1 MPAIAPLVTVRLAG
15 QLAVRPVAGETTVL
29 RVTAPVKPPDGVIV
43 IVELP
48 VAPVLK
54 SAGDVAVIEKSA
66 PIVKVKVA
74 DVGWDAVPGVP
85 AALMLTTNMPVAGEE
100 QDRLEVPVPFAVSDT
115 GVTVN
120 ALQVKPAGRGVSDRA
135 TEPTKL
141 NVLVRVIVEEID
153 VPAAPLGLE
162 ALIVKS
168 PTWTVELAE

>member
-1 MPAIAPLVTVRLAG
+1 LA
-15 QLAVRPVAGETTVL
+15 ARPVAGETTVV
-29 RVTAPVKPPDGVIV
+29 RATEPVNPPDGVIV

-85 AALMLTTNMPVAGEE
+85 APLMFTTKVPAVGEV
-100 QDRLEVPVPFAVSDT
+100 QDNEEVPVPLAVSDT

-120 ALQVKPAGRGVSDRA
+120 ALQVKPAGRGVSERA
-135 TEPTKL
+135 TEPAKL
-141 NVLVRVIVEEID
+141 NVLVRVTVELID
-153 VPAAPLGLE
+153 EPAAPLGDV

-168 PTWTVELAE
+168 PTWTVDVAE

>member
-1 MPAIAPLVTVRLAG
+1 LA
-15 QLAVRPVAGETTVL
+15 ARPVNGETTVV
-29 RVTAPVKPPDGVIV
+29 RATEPVNPPDGVIV

-54 SAGDVAVIEKSA
+54 SAGDVTVIEKSA
-66 PIVKVKVA
+66 PTVKVKVA

-85 AALMLTTNMPVAGEE
+85 APLIFTTNMPVAGEE
-100 QDRLEVPVPFAVSDT
+100 QDRLEVPVPFAVRDT

-120 ALQVKPAGRGVSDRA
+120 ALQVRPTGTVSVRP

-141 NVLVRVIVEEID
+141 NVLVRVMVEEID
-153 VPAAPLGLE
+153 EPAAPLGDV

-168 PTWTVELAE
+168 PTWTVDVAE